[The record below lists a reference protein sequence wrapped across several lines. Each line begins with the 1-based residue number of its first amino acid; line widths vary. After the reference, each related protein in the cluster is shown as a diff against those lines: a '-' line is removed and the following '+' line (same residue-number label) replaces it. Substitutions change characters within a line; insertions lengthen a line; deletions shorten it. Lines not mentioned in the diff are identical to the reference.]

1 MHSSLS
7 LAVGY
12 NRIVTHGG
20 RRCNDVVAILAKDE
34 APSLCSTCRT
44 PASILSSAALSG
56 TPPRR
61 GPSLCALCALR
72 GTSGGETMTTPVGR
86 VHLRETGTTP
96 TVRGAPASIIGS
108 ELSVYL
114 APALRFAPPRCP
126 KPSTRALPFPTSGSP
141 NLCPRTPTK
150 LTFLVVEFSEVRGSK
165 LPNSGRA
172 LWRRGGAVRGCCCL
186 LATRSPRKQRGI
198 VASGHRLLRSRRVEF

>member
-96 TVRGAPASIIGS
+96 TVRGAPASIMGS
-108 ELSVYL
+108 EL
-114 APALRFAPPRCP
+114 PRRPTLWGSGPSLCPTP
-126 KPSTRALPFPTSGSP
+126 KPQEGSYVQINVVYIRNIIPAGAPLPRRRSWAVWAGAMLNFAFTA
-141 NLCPRTPTK
+141 
-150 LTFLVVEFSEVRGSK
+150 FSEVRI
-165 LPNSGRA
+165 
-172 LWRRGGAVRGCCCL
+172 
-186 LATRSPRKQRGI
+186 QRP
-198 VASGHRLLRSRRVEF
+198 A